1 MILMILV
8 VNGEEK
14 KVDSSKFRTLGD
26 LLNDLRK
33 EEQNQV
39 VKRIVVN
46 GVEVPLSR
54 LDEAKE
60 IELREDL
67 VVEITFES
75 LKAFL
80 METIEE
86 VLNYISKV
94 KALLSS
100 VADVIVKGTPESY
113 KTIHDLAEGLNA
125 IENVRMNT
133 VRITGITSEELG
145 LKVKEE
151 ELVSILN
158 EFVEVLQ
165 ARDLIKVADLV
176 DEKLPTVFGY
186 YEDFFTKARELLR
199 ETYS

>member
-1 MILMILV
+1 MTVI
-8 VNGEEK
+8 VNGEERK
-14 KVDSSKFRTLGD
+14 IDSSKFRTLGD

-33 EEQNQV
+33 EQQNQV
-39 VKRIVVN
+39 VKKIVVN
-46 GVEVPLSR
+46 GVEIPLSR

-60 IELREDL
+60 MELRDDL
-67 VVEITFES
+67 VVEIAFES

-80 METIEE
+80 VETIDE
-86 VLNYISKV
+86 VLNYVSRV
-94 KALLSS
+94 KTLLSS

-151 ELVSILN
+151 ELVTILN

-165 ARDLIKVADLV
+165 ARDLIRVADLV
-176 DEKLPTVFGY
+176 DEKLPAVFSY
-186 YEDFFTKARELLR
+186 YEDFFTKARDLLK
-199 ETYS
+199 EAHA